1 MKGKCLLALWI
12 IIVST
17 NVIAKPRR
25 CKFSI
30 PCDSFTENKSGFCEK
45 HQCHSYGCNR
55 VVMTRSAIGQRFVC
69 DYCAKHLCS
78 RVIPACSDK
87 GFMDAMMLEASID
100 GNLINVIYCNDERLI
115 GSQYCKKHTCVF
127 KNCKAM
133 VVERWIHE
141 SGRRAFKTM
150 AEEFVGGFAFSL
162 KDFDNWVL
170 RSLDVCMGHSNTEKT
185 GDKIKDDSMTYSEA
199 QKRKELGKEMKDM
212 KKMGQ

>member
-1 MKGKCLLALWI
+1 MNGKCLLALCLI
-12 IIVST
+12 IFSA
-17 NVIAKPRR
+17 NVIAMPRR

-30 PCDSFTENKSGFCEK
+30 PCDSFTESKSGFCDK

-55 VVMTRSAIGQRFVC
+55 VVMTRSAIGQRIIC
-69 DYCAKHLCS
+69 DYCTKHSCS

-87 GFMDAMMLEASID
+87 GFMDAMTLEASID
-100 GNLINVIYCNDERLI
+100 GKLINVIYCNGERMI

-141 SGRRAFKTM
+141 SGRRTFKTM
-150 AEEFVGGFAFSL
+150 AGKFAKGVSAYSF

-170 RSLDVCMGHSNTEKT
+170 NSLDVCMSHSNTEKT
-185 GDKIKDDSMTYSEA
+185 EDKIKNDSMTYSEA
-199 QKRKELGKEMKDM
+199 QKRKELGKDM
-212 KKMGQ
+212 KKLGQ